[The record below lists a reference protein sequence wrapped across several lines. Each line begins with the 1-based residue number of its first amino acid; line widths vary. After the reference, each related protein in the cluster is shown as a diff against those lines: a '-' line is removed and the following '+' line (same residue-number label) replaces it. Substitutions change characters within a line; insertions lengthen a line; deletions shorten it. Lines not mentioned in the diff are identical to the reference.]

1 MHEHTTHEGPHEEK
15 LCAKTCCPGRINLN
29 ELKPLV
35 KDAKYICTE
44 CGRGAA
50 RAESLCSPQAI

>member
-1 MHEHTTHEGPHEEK
+1 MHEHKTHEGPHEDK
-15 LCAKTCCPGRINLN
+15 LCAMTCCPGRINLN

-35 KDAKYICTE
+35 KDAKFICQE

-50 RAESLCSPQAI
+50 KPENLCAPQPI